1 MIDKLKSLLI
11 KANDKSLALGVAMM
25 MSPMLAHAD
34 YTTAVGEI
42 KAEFDKGETAVSSVM
57 AATIEIFV
65 IRRVW
70 RIIRSSI

>member
-1 MIDKLKSLLI
+1 MIDKLKSLVS
-11 KANDKSLALGVAMM
+11 KVNEKSLALGVAMM
-25 MSPMLAHAD
+25 MPLMAHAD
-34 YTTAVGEI
+34 YTTAVTEI